1 MHDSNHLGGIILTLD
16 GILPACRSVLVG
28 VVDPRTLRIEAR
40 EEVRDVGCEPPWFL
54 QEGVGITPRRLEVV
68 LTAIEVGE
76 EKVHPLH

>member
-1 MHDSNHLGGIILTLD
+1 MHDSNHFGGIILTLD
-16 GILPACRSVLVG
+16 GILPACGPVLVS
-28 VVDPRTLRIEAR
+28 VIDPRTLRIEAR

-76 EKVHPLH
+76 EEIHLLH